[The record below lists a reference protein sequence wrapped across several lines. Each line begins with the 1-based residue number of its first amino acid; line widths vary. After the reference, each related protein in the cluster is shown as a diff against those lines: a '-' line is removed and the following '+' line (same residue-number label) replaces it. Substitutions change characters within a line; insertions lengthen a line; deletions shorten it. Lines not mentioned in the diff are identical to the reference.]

1 MTMLEFL
8 GQMPFPQFDRL
19 GIGALLQYRQDG
31 EKAFRIARSD
41 RLETFR
47 ISDVEPQRFGVE
59 KAFEIGGKGLLVHQQ
74 SFIAFL
80 AQHLIESIVLL
91 DRKRVVLGK
100 SVSVRVDLGG
110 GGILKKKK

>member
-8 GQMPFPQFDRL
+8 GQMPFRQFDRL

-41 RLETFR
+41 RIENFR

-59 KAFEIGGKGLLVHQQ
+59 KAFEIGGKGLLVHQIGRA
-74 SFIAFL
+74 SCR
-80 AQHLIESIVLL
+80 E
-91 DRKRVVLGK
+91 RVCQYEK
-100 SVSVRVDLGG
+100 ISVVAGS
-110 GGILKKKK
+110 LKQKKNNEQ